1 MPGHVRA
8 SLNWNYLRQINNDNY
23 SMQIVD
29 GMRVVICKLKSNPYN
44 FTSIAYPTD
53 ELRLPP
59 WFLSLPFDDISM
71 ETTLVDE
78 KIDNLLAVLDWIP
91 RELTSVDEVMSDL
104 FVFE

>member
-1 MPGHVRA
+1 
-8 SLNWNYLRQINNDNY
+8 
-23 SMQIVD
+23 MQIID

-53 ELRLPP
+53 ELRLPE

-78 KIDNLLAVLDWIP
+78 KIDNLLSVLDWNL
-91 RELTSVDEVMSDL
+91 RESTSVDEVLNDL